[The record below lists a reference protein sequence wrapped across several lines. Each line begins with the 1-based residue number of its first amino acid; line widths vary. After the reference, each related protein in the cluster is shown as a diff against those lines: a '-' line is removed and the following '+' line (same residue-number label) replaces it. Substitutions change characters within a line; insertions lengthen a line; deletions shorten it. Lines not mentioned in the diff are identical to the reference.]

1 MSRENSKIKKDL
13 TTEKKCVLIKSIKKR
28 LLLKGSFFVYFLY
41 KKRAFFLGNFSLTI
55 KNN

>member
-1 MSRENSKIKKDL
+1 VPRENSKIKKDL
-13 TTEKKCVLIKSIKKR
+13 TTEKKMGINQINKTSWYFKS
-28 LLLKGSFFVYFLY
+28 SFFVYFLY